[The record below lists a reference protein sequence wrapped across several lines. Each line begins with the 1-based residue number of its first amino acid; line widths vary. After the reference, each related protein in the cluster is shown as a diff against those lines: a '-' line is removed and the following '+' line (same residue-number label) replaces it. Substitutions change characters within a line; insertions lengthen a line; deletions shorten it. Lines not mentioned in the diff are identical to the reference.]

1 MRHFLQIMIAGLL
14 TVAFA
19 TAHSA
24 HICEDEKISASQVT
38 TQSDVKLFVECAAAF
53 YAEFGPEETRRAFN
67 EDARWKYGPTY
78 VFIIEVATSG
88 VVARRFVFPR
98 NPAVEGLPRGA
109 NLIDFGTDLYAE
121 VYRVMN
127 MVDKGWFYYS
137 TLNPQ
142 TGNSEFK
149 VSYMIEIDW
158 KGERAVIGAG
168 LYSRDLPATC
178 HAEDVNAAIV
188 SAGMDAE
195 RLQEFVRCAAFMV
208 ESRGYFAKHELE
220 ADPRW
225 SDSGTDVFVLDMM
238 GNQVIS
244 GNGIRINGV
253 APHEWGS
260 EAGAIQ
266 FGGRNLVEVGETF
279 GEAFV
284 YYRSY
289 HPETWA
295 YQPKVGFVKRVVA
308 QGIPLLVGAGYF
320 PNPDET
326 VPSSAC
332 ADHFVTAGAV
342 RDQSSVQAFVRCAA
356 EYVAEHGQEEARRAF
371 HEDERWRIGPTY
383 VFVDENADSGLDAT
397 SHVFPPDPSREGSVW
412 GSAIDGF
419 GNDYYFEVH
428 RILSMADSGWVYYA
442 FNNPSTGLW
451 EPKSS
456 YVMEIDWNGERA
468 VIGAGIYALDI
479 PGTCNP
485 SDVNAALLEQH
496 KTEAELRR
504 FVNCAAYQVQS
515 SGYFA
520 GPVLTTAPRWNEGS
534 IYVVGINANTGEIEF
549 SGDPGSYVVSGRIP
563 EALFNGRDMV
573 AATAAFGSAAWY
585 YNFTNPTSGMV
596 EPKIAFT
603 KLVWAQGV
611 PLVVGSGISGDPH

>member
-1 MRHFLQIMIAGLL
+1 M
-14 TVAFA
+14 
-19 TAHSA
+19 AHSA
-24 HICEDEKISASQVT
+24 AMCEEERISASQVT
-38 TQSDVKLFVECAAAF
+38 TEAEVKLFVECAAAY

-67 EDARWKYGPTY
+67 EDARWKHGPTY

-98 NPAVEGLPRGA
+98 NPAVEGLPRGT

-121 VYRVMN
+121 IYRAMDL
-127 MVDKGWFYYS
+127 VDKGWFYYS

-142 TGNSEFK
+142 TGNREFK
-149 VSYMIEIDW
+149 VSYVIEIDW

-168 LYSRDLPATC
+168 LYARDLPSTC
-178 HAEDVNAAIV
+178 HAEDVNAASV
-188 SAGMDAE
+188 SVGME
-195 RLQEFVRCAAFMV
+195 VGRLQEFVRCAAFVV
-208 ESRGYFAKHELE
+208 ESQGYFAKHELE
-220 ADPRW
+220 TDPRW
-225 SDSGTDVFVLDMM
+225 SDNGTDVFVLDMM

-244 GNGIRINGV
+244 SNGIRINGI

-260 EAGAIQ
+260 EAGAVQ

-279 GEAFV
+279 GEAFI

-295 YQPKVGFVKRVVA
+295 FQPKIGFVKRVVA

-320 PNPDET
+320 LEADQTAQHPT
-326 VPSSAC
+326 C
-332 ADHFVTAGAV
+332 ADHFVAAGAV

-356 EYVAEHGQEEARRAF
+356 EYVAEHGEEEARRAF

-383 VFVDENADSGLDAT
+383 VFVDEDANSGLEAT
-397 SHVFPPDPSREGSVW
+397 SHVFPPDPAREGSVW

-419 GNDYYFEVH
+419 GSDYYYEVN
-428 RILSMADSGWVYYA
+428 RILSMGDSGWVYYA
-442 FNNPSTGLW
+442 FNNPATGLR

-468 VIGAGIYALDI
+468 VIGAGVYALDL

-485 SDVNAALLEQH
+485 ADVNAALLEGHQI
-496 KTEAELRR
+496 EAELRR
-504 FVNCAAYQVQS
+504 FVNCAAYQVQA

-520 GPVLTTAPRWNEGS
+520 GPVLSTDPRWNHGS
-534 IYVVGINANTGEIEF
+534 TYVFAINANTGEVEF
-549 SGDPGSYVVSGRIP
+549 SGNPVSFLASGRLP
-563 EALFNGRDMV
+563 ELLFNGRDMV
-573 AATAAFGSAAWY
+573 AASAAFGSAAWY
-585 YNFTNPTSGMV
+585 YNFTDPDSGIAR
-596 EPKIAFT
+596 PKISFT
-603 KLVWAQGV
+603 KLVWAQGM
-611 PLVVGSGISGDPH
+611 PLLVGSGIIGDPH